1 MWPSSNYDS
10 KSFKMRGLIVDAAK
24 RVGVSN
30 ELVESSTNKP
40 YSLHLS
46 QNYPN
51 PFNPSTNIEFYM
63 PQAGE
68 LSLEVFNLL
77 GQKVATITNGFYAA
91 GTHSMQF
98 DASTLSSGVYVFML
112 RSSTQVRSRKFTLI
126 K

>member
-1 MWPSSNYDS
+1 
-10 KSFKMRGLIVDAAK
+10 
-24 RVGVSN
+24 
-30 ELVESSTNKP
+30 
-40 YSLHLS
+40 
-46 QNYPN
+46 
-51 PFNPSTNIEFYM
+51 M

-98 DASTLSSGVYVFML
+98 DASTFSSGVYLLVL
-112 RSSTQVRSRKFTLI
+112 KSSTEVQSRKFTII